1 MGNPDASEVIKRSTS
16 ADPDDLMPPPD
27 HGKPLKAEEIDLLR
41 LWIKEGGHYQAA
53 IQRYLAVTHLAVTH
67 LASLT
72 VVANIILNLDSFLTK

>member
-1 MGNPDASEVIKRSTS
+1 VGNPDASEVIKRSTS

-53 IQRYLAVTHLAVTH
+53 IQRYLAVTHLA
-67 LASLT
+67 SLT